1 MCVGIAIVG
10 IVPESGPIQFF
21 GKEGNSSHDTLL
33 SECVPVELHNHSF
46 KLEYIFPNTIRLDA
60 PDAESRKQAVD
71 FGIAD
76 IQYGI
81 AILRPETALAV
92 ALWLKEHPL
101 HHGRSTMQQ
110 AYLSGAYLSEAYLSR
125 ANLSGADLSR
135 ADLSGA
141 DLSRAYLSGADLS
154 GADLS
159 RADLSRANLSRAD
172 LSGADLSRADLS
184 EAILSGANLSGAYL
198 SGANLPR
205 ADLSGADLSEAYL
218 SEAYLSVADLSRA
231 ILSDEQKEIAKKK
244 GAVGVV

>member
-33 SECVPVELHNHSF
+33 SECVPVELHNRSF

-110 AYLSGAYLSEAYLSR
+110 AYLSRAY
-125 ANLSGADLSR
+125 LSR
-135 ADLSGA
+135 ADLSRAILSEAYLFGA
-141 DLSRAYLSGADLS
+141 DLSE
-154 GADLS
+154 ADLS
-159 RADLSRANLSRAD
+159 RADLSRAD
-172 LSGADLSRADLS
+172 LSEADLSRADLS
-184 EAILSGANLSGAYL
+184 EAYLSRADLSEANLSGANLF
-198 SGANLPR
+198 
-205 ADLSGADLSEAYL
+205 GADLSEAYL
-218 SEAYLSVADLSRA
+218 SRADLSGA